1 MHFRFLHAADL
12 HLDSPFEGLA
22 HEDPALRETLLDAS
36 LSALDALVDRAIDER
51 VLFVALAGD
60 VYDGAERGIR
70 AQLRLLEA
78 TRRLDQAGIWTFI
91 AHGNHDP
98 VERGWNAVREW
109 PAKVVIF
116 PGDRASTHRLT
127 AADGT
132 PVTVSGTSFPERRVL
147 VGLHSRFE
155 VPREPGFHVA
165 VLHASVDGNGEHE
178 PYSPCRLQDLVDL
191 DFDAWLLG
199 HIHKRQIL
207 RPQAP
212 FVAYPGNLQG
222 RSFKPS
228 EQGPKGAL
236 LVEVEGREV
245 RARLLELGPVRF
257 EAFEQPV
264 TDADGVDTLVD
275 ALVEAVRAR
284 LGGAQRL
291 LARARVSG
299 VCGELHR
306 LLSEGDPAELERAL
320 RDRLGALP
328 VHWDGFEFDVRPPID
343 RAALRERGDLAGALV
358 AELERWHQNP
368 VELQGLLL
376 SAAGTK
382 ELAGLAAAEL
392 AELAE
397 QAADLALGLLEG
409 EA

>member
-1 MHFRFLHAADL
+1 MSFRFLHAADL
-12 HLDSPFEGLA
+12 HLDSPFEGLST
-22 HEDPALRETLLDAS
+22 EDPGLRDILLDAS
-36 LSALDALVDRAIDER
+36 LSALDALVDRAIEER

-70 AQLRLLEA
+70 AQLRLQAA
-78 TRRLDQAGIWTFI
+78 TRRLDRAGIWTFI

-98 VERGWNAVREW
+98 VEQGWNAVREW

-116 PGDRASTHRLT
+116 PGDRATTHALT

-147 VGLHSRFE
+147 VGLHGRFE
-155 VPREPGFHVA
+155 APRAPGFHVA
-165 VLHASVDGNGEHE
+165 VLHASVDGSGEHE
-178 PYSPCRLQDLVDL
+178 PYSPCRLEDLVGL
-191 DFDAWLLG
+191 GFDAWLLG

-207 RPQAP
+207 RQQAP

-236 LVEVEGREV
+236 LVEVDGREL
-245 RARLLELGPVRF
+245 RPRLLELAPVRF
-257 EAFEQPV
+257 EAFEHTV
-264 TDADGVDTLVD
+264 GAEDGVDTLVE
-275 ALVEAVRAR
+275 ALVDAVRAR
-284 LGGAQRL
+284 LGGARLL

-299 VCGELHR
+299 TCGALYR
-306 LLSEGDPAELERAL
+306 LLSAGEQGELERAL
-320 RDRLGALP
+320 RDRLSELP
-328 VHWDGFEFDVRPPID
+328 VRWDGFEFDVRPPID
-343 RAALRERGDLAGALV
+343 RAALRARGDLAGALV
-358 AELERWHQNP
+358 AELERLRSSP
-368 VELQGLLL
+368 AELRGVLL
-376 SAAGTK
+376 SAGGTK
-382 ELAGLAAAEL
+382 ELAGLETPAL
-392 AELAE
+392 TELAE